1 MDKKFKWTKKQQRTS
16 QTKILSFESEAGHL
30 GELQGI
36 CSPMLRLE
44 HPTLD
49 SAIFNIF
56 LSIRA
61 TDNFHYTFSEGV
73 FSDVRRRSRF
83 FDNETSAK

>member
-1 MDKKFKWTKKQQRTS
+1 
-16 QTKILSFESEAGHL
+16 
-30 GELQGI
+30 
-36 CSPMLRLE
+36 MLRLE